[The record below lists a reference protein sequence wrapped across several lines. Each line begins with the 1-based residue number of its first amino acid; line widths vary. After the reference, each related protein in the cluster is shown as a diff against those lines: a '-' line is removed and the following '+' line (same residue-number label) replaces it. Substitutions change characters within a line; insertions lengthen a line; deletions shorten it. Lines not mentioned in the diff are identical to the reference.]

1 MHINC
6 GGSAERISE
15 LDSIWCQV
23 WCEFY
28 GNYMMVMPEY
38 MADDRYKLLQIKM
51 IYYTKIS
58 AYIVGEGEQGG

>member
-1 MHINC
+1 
-6 GGSAERISE
+6 
-15 LDSIWCQV
+15 
-23 WCEFY
+23 
-28 GNYMMVMPEY
+28 MMVMPEY